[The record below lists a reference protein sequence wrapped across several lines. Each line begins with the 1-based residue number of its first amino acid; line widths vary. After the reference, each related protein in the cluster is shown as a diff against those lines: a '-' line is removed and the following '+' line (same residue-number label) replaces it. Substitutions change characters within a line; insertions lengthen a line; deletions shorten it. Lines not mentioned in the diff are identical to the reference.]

1 MTDLNVKKEYLNLI
15 YADCGKGSAGEKIK
29 ELVTVPGTQYLIFG
43 VILGVFPLLA
53 QLGILTSS
61 FVFAMGN
68 TMIYAI
74 MAIGF
79 CLLMGY
85 SGLASL
91 GTAGFVGIGAYIAYY
106 FMQVYGAPF
115 GIAFIVT
122 VMISLFSGVLVGFI
136 SLRIEGIYLA
146 ILTLGLSEILRNTF
160 ISLKSSIK
168 LDMSKV
174 RLFGVKIGEE
184 QVYLLILALFV
195 LLLFITSNLIR
206 SPIGR
211 ALLSVKNSTSAA
223 QAMGINLMKYRV
235 LAFVISTVY
244 AAIAGHRQFTAG
256 ILSQALHLPTLKK
269 QERIIREKALRVL
282 EFMGLT
288 EYRDWYA
295 AGLPYGI
302 LKKIEIA
309 RTLMCDPQLIILDE
323 PAAGLNDTE
332 TLELAELIRRIRD
345 TMGCTILLVEH
356 DMGLVMN
363 ICQTVCAISFG
374 KLLAIG
380 TPEEI
385 QKDPQV
391 QKAYLGESDEE
402 VEK

>member
-1 MTDLNVKKEYLNLI
+1 MTDLNVKQEYLHLT
-15 YADCGKGSAGEKIK
+15 YDAHRKESAGEKGKQLLGIP
-29 ELVTVPGTQYLIFG
+29 LTQYLIFA
-43 VILGVFPLLA
+43 VVLAAFPLLA
-53 QLGILTSS
+53 QAGVLTSS
-61 FVFAMGN
+61 FVFAVGN

-115 GIAFIVT
+115 GAAFIVT
-122 VMISLFSGVLVGFI
+122 VMVSLFSGVLVGFI

-160 ISLKSSIK
+160 ISLKSTIK

-174 RLFGVKIGEE
+174 RLFGVKIGED

-195 LLLFITSNLIR
+195 VLLLITSNLIR

-223 QAMGINLMKYRV
+223 QAMGISLMKYRV

-244 AAIAGHRQFTAG
+244 AAIAGLMYMMLLRNMTTSTSTLLSMATSLN
-256 ILSQALHLPTLKK
+256 ILGAVVIGGAKSLWGTTFGVF
-269 QERIIREKALRVL
+269 IIY
-282 EFMGLT
+282 GLQST
-288 EYRDWYA
+288 FLSKIPFFVENPA
-295 AGLPYGI
+295 FITMITGL
-302 LKKIEIA
+302 
-309 RTLMCDPQLIILDE
+309 LIIL
-323 PAAGLNDTE
+323 
-332 TLELAELIRRIRD
+332 I
-345 TMGCTILLVEH
+345 
-356 DMGLVMN
+356 VMFFPGGIAQMVGN
-363 ICQTVCAISFG
+363 
-374 KLLAIG
+374 L
-380 TPEEI
+380 
-385 QKDPQV
+385 V
-391 QKAYLGESDEE
+391 QKRKSSKAAAKVQRRVDSYGR
-402 VEK
+402 K

>member
-1 MTDLNVKKEYLNLI
+1 MTDLNVKKEYLNLV
-15 YADCGKGSAGEKIK
+15 YSDCGKVSAGEKIK
-29 ELVTVPGTQYLIFG
+29 KLLAVPGTQYLIFG

-53 QLGILTSS
+53 QLGVLTSS
-61 FVFAMGN
+61 FVFAVGN

-146 ILTLGLSEILRNTF
+146 MGLSEILRNTF

-244 AAIAGHRQFTAG
+244 AAIAGLMYMMLLRNMTTSTSTLLSMATSLN
-256 ILSQALHLPTLKK
+256 ILGAVVIGGAKSLWGTTFGVFIIYGLQSTLLIPFFV
-269 QERIIREKALRVL
+269 ENPAFITMIT
-282 EFMGLT
+282 GL
-288 EYRDWYA
+288 
-295 AGLPYGI
+295 
-302 LKKIEIA
+302 
-309 RTLMCDPQLIILDE
+309 LIILIVMFF
-323 PAAGLNDTE
+323 PGGIAQMMGNLMQKRKTAKFAANTQ
-332 TLELAELIRRIRD
+332 RRVD
-345 TMGCTILLVEH
+345 GY
-356 DMGLVMN
+356 GQN
-363 ICQTVCAISFG
+363 
-374 KLLAIG
+374 
-380 TPEEI
+380 
-385 QKDPQV
+385 
-391 QKAYLGESDEE
+391 
-402 VEK
+402 